1 MNDSIGLTHSADE
14 AAHSAEHSHQ
24 HYAQRGSVEADGRR
38 RVEII
43 SGPERRRRWPRE
55 LKAQIIAPGAN
66 VSQVARLHGV
76 GLGLLHYWRRCARND
91 ASDSPI
97 HFVPVVTVAERGTG
111 SVLAPLASSIEIEVR
126 GAVIPL
132 KGPVDTV
139 ALQAVMAACET
150 TLDRRSR

>member
-1 MNDSIGLTHSADE
+1 MGDSIELKHSAHE
-14 AAHSAEHSHQ
+14 VSHSAEHSHQ

-55 LKAQIIAPGAN
+55 LKAQIIAESFAPGAN

-111 SVLAPLASSIEIEVR
+111 SVLAPLASSIEIDVR
-126 GAVIPL
+126 GAVIRL
-132 KGPVDTV
+132 KGVVDTV
-139 ALQAVMAACET
+139 ALQAVMAAMR
-150 TLDRRSR
+150 DHA